1 MRIYIR
7 VLAFKCGN
15 EVAFLYDQR
24 IPLSR
29 AAVTFSAGC
38 DQIRHILIEYMA
50 MWVISYEIS
59 SFHNLMIQSETL
71 LIF

>member
-1 MRIYIR
+1 MPNKLSRKITDVRVRIYIR

-50 MWVISYEIS
+50 M
-59 SFHNLMIQSETL
+59 
-71 LIF
+71 